1 MKMKDYDAEYDYLL
15 DLTEEELKTK
25 DGKEFVYLRGLEK
38 LARARGVISKTTS
51 IHSTP
56 TAENPIAVVSVQYC
70 FKDGAIWEAA
80 ADCTAKSAKEGFGKY
95 LTAMAESRAKARAL
109 RDAFGI
115 ALCSVEEIGTPS
127 ASPEDDEESPPI
139 SDPQKYLI
147 GNLLKEKGKTLEDC
161 KVMLKIAKLDSVDG
175 LTKVQ
180 AGTLIRKL
188 QGDKK

>member
-1 MKMKDYDAEYDYLL
+1 MMDYNADHDYLKE
-15 DLTEEELKTK
+15 LTEEELKTK
-25 DGKEFVYLRGLEK
+25 DGKEFVYLKGLER
-38 LARARGVISKTTS
+38 LARARGVVEKQTKV
-51 IHSTP
+51 HATP
-56 TAENPIAVVSVQYC
+56 TTENPIAVVSVTYI
-70 FKDGAIWEAA
+70 FKDGARWESV
-80 ADCTAKSAKEGFGKY
+80 ADCTVKSAKEGFGKY

-127 ASPEDDEESPPI
+127 AQEEDEEIPPI

-147 GNLLKEKGKTLEDC
+147 GSLLKEKNKTLEDC
-161 KVMLKIAKLDSVDG
+161 RVILKVNKLTSVDE
-175 LTKVQ
+175 LNKAQ